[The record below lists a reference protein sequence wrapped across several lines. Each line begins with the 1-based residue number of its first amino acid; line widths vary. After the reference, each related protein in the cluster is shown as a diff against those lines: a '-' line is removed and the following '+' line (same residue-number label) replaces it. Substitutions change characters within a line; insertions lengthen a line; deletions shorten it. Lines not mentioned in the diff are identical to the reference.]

1 MHFNTFGC
9 IWDWPAGFFLRPS
22 TIPCLGMSRV
32 LAEPQKREFSA
43 VEKKGTMPFL
53 TVEMAIFCYI
63 CCNSVIKCDHML
75 SLDICNSLLNPA
87 ADLHMDLFCRPT
99 KRGVHL
105 ARFSETFL
113 VSSIA
118 LISPPAPHACFGDW
132 AAPQHPSDFKTTSG
146 QSSGQKVG
154 INMNNI
160 RYHKIS

>member
-1 MHFNTFGC
+1 MNDAFQC
-9 IWDWPAGFFLRPS
+9 IWMHLRLTSWIFFAAQYHPLPRYVSSPGGA
-22 TIPCLGMSRV
+22 P
-32 LAEPQKREFSA
+32 
-43 VEKKGTMPFL
+43 KKGVFCGGKKRTMPFL

-105 ARFSETFL
+105 ARFSEIFL

-118 LISPPAPHACFGDW
+118 LISPPAPHACFGD
-132 AAPQHPSDFKTTSG
+132 
-146 QSSGQKVG
+146 
-154 INMNNI
+154 
-160 RYHKIS
+160 